1 MKQLDEAT
9 GEPLELGVLEKP
21 GEELASI
28 RGFEIGTILE
38 AERGNDTS
46 SPLYNLP
53 TGLYT
58 VLQETNGGEVYG
70 VPSIWTLFGIHT
82 QVGGIY
88 PRGSRVLMGKVSP
101 MDTYVILGALP
112 NHYKSHVDL
121 GAAIPIEEGEFI
133 LQGLR
138 IDGEN
143 LRPGLAIRTR
153 REGYIEIGGKV
164 KDVPVSIKIGE
175 LKNNTDT
182 EDRITLTVGSSQIK
196 INSNGDIKLTA
207 GGTFKLTTP
216 SQEWRT
222 IGDKSESVENN
233 YSLLVQKNL
242 TLLHESGAM
251 IQLAEDGSLYIIDG
265 TRSSMISLTPSDGGV
280 TIRNKSG
287 AYIYLKGD
295 IITMV
300 ARDSIVAKANDYT
313 FSGSSVAL
321 DSDKVAL
328 GKNPGITKGV
338 ARKGDCTQH
347 WCPII
352 GTVVKGQINN
362 DGITMLPG
370 GATSQSVVA
379 AD

>member
-1 MKQLDEAT
+1 MKYLDETT
-9 GEPLELGVLEKP
+9 GETLNLGVLEKP
-21 GEELASI
+21 GEELAI
-28 RGFEIGTILE
+28 LRGIEVGTILE
-38 AERGNDTS
+38 AERGTDPS

-58 VLQETNGGEVYG
+58 VIQETNGGEVYG
-70 VPSIWTLFGIHT
+70 VPSVWTMFGINT
-82 QVGGIY
+82 QIGGIY

-101 MDTYVILGALP
+101 MDSYVILGALP

-121 GAAIPIEEGEFI
+121 GAAIPIEEGEFVF
-133 LQGLR
+133 QGMR
-138 IDGEN
+138 IDGESI
-143 LRPGLAIRTR
+143 RPGLSIRSR

-175 LKNNTDT
+175 LKNNTDV

-216 SQEWRT
+216 TQEWRT
-222 IGDKSESVENN
+222 VGDKSESVENN

-251 IQLAEDGSLYIIDG
+251 IQLAEDGSLYILDG
-265 TRSSMISLTPSDGGV
+265 TRSSMISFTPSDGGV
-280 TIRNKSG
+280 TIRNKNG

-300 ARDSIVAKANDYT
+300 AKDSLVAKANDHT
-313 FSGSSVAL
+313 FSGSSVAI
-321 DSDKVAL
+321 DSDKVSL
-328 GKNPGITKGV
+328 GKNPDSTKGV
-338 ARKGDCTQH
+338 ARKGDCAQH
-347 WCPII
+347 LCPII
-352 GTVVKGQINN
+352 GTVVQGQINN
-362 DGITMLPG
+362 DGVTMAPG
-370 GATSQSVVA
+370 EATSNSVVA